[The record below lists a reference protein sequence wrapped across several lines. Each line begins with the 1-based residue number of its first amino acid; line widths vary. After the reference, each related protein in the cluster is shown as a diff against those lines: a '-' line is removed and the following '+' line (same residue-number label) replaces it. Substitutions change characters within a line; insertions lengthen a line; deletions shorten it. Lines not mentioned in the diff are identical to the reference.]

1 MTPEP
6 IASSTEGKTRLAE
19 VQPGSLF
26 QKGYILP
33 KDVRVRFV
41 RAESACL
48 DTILSLL
55 YSSLFT
61 VFGVFLGINLTKGK
75 NSTPVEISAT
85 VIFGV
90 FSIIILIWWGINKWR
105 QYSNSI
111 SVPPSILE
119 NISEE

>member
-6 IASSTEGKTRLAE
+6 IATSNERKPSLAE

-75 NSTPVEISAT
+75 NSTWVEISAT
-85 VIFGV
+85 AIFAT
-90 FSIIILIWWGINKWR
+90 FSIIIIVWWGVNKWK
-105 QYSNSI
+105 QYGNSI